1 MLTIYWKVIGL
12 SLILFPFCYNDLLS
26 KASNL
31 CMNGFQYLGTGTM
44 FAHLEKKSSQK
55 MFDYLFE
62 RTFCRTSKRRI
73 LNTADSVKTHAN
85 KLHMLHKNSFE
96 NIAAR
101 KMLSK
106 VFLQNWRALSFY
118 FPQKVAFSAFYWCM
132 IPAWI
137 ERRLPLLAFFGIS
150 RPVWNKFT
158 FDKSKM

>member
-118 FPQKVAFSAFYWCM
+118 FPQKVAFSAFLLMYDTSM
-132 IPAWI
+132 IWKKVA
-137 ERRLPLLAFFGIS
+137 ATGI
-150 RPVWNKFT
+150 FQC
-158 FDKSKM
+158 KSACVK